1 MVKYICFEER
11 VIAVKRK
18 KSSAKTR
25 KRRKVSNKEKIVK
38 IICAVLAVYL
48 VYVAAFAFFPYFTEK
63 NVSETFRTDIESY
76 DFYSD
81 TQSVDRVALVE
92 DPLVS
97 LGTRIRLIS
106 EAKSTLDISYHSM
119 HMGES
124 ADYFLAAIL
133 DAAERGVKV
142 RLLFDGMSSGFSGKY
157 KDLAKALGS
166 HENIEIRLYNSMN
179 LLKPW
184 TFNGRM
190 HDKYIII
197 DNKFLLL
204 GGRNIGDQYFGPEGY
219 DKNLSIDRDVLVYNS
234 AWQTDNRDSVLFQV
248 KNYME
253 NIWNCKNSK
262 DAFTEKGKN
271 SDDEKARLLSIMTE
285 LRKEQP
291 RLFSQ
296 PLNIEKATFPTNK
309 ITFFA
314 NDISIYKKEPKVG
327 YIISHLVMNAE
338 EKVFLQSPYVVLSDN
353 IETALNE
360 IGKKGI
366 KYEILTNSLQSS
378 PNLPA
383 YSLYLNDRE
392 KILSTGAEIY
402 EFQNNNGI
410 HAKTYI
416 IDDRMSIIGSFNMD
430 PRSEYIDTEIMLA
443 IDSPEFTEYLQSIV
457 KLYKDN
463 SLVVGSDGEYIPN
476 PDVEEFEVSSAKR
489 FAFEVGGTLLSPFR
503 VLV

>member
-1 MVKYICFEER
+1 MKKKKT
-11 VIAVKRK
+11 ASGKRK
-18 KSSAKTR
+18 HKASGKVKFIKTLC
-25 KRRKVSNKEKIVK
+25 I
-38 IICAVLAVYL
+38 VLAVYL
-48 VYVAAFAFFPYFTEK
+48 VYVAAFALFPYFTEK
-63 NVSETFRTDIESY
+63 DISDSFRADIENY

-81 TQSVDRVALVE
+81 TRSVDRVALVE

-106 EAKSTLDISYHSM
+106 EAESTLDISYHSM

-124 ADYFLAAIL
+124 TDYFLAAIL

-142 RLLFDGMSSGFSGKY
+142 RFLLDGMSSGFSGKY

-197 DNKFLLL
+197 DNRFLLL
-204 GGRNIGDQYFGPEGY
+204 GGRNIGDKYFGPEGY

-234 AWQTDNRDSVLFQV
+234 AWQTDSRESSLFQV
-248 KNYME
+248 KKYME
-253 NIWNCKNSK
+253 SIWKCESSER
-262 DAFTEKGKN
+262 AFTEKGKT
-271 SDDEKARLLSIMTE
+271 SDNEKTRLLSIMKD
-285 LRKEQP
+285 LRDEHP
-291 RLFSQ
+291 LLFTQ
-296 PLNIEKATFPTNK
+296 PLNIEKTTFPTNK

-314 NDISIYKKEPKVG
+314 NDISIFKKEPKVG

-338 EKVFLQSPYVVLSDN
+338 EKVFLQSPYVVLSSS

-360 IGKKGI
+360 IGKKDI
-366 KYEILTNSLQSS
+366 TYEILTNSLQSS

-383 YSLYLNDRE
+383 YSLYLSDRE
-392 KILSTGAEIY
+392 KILSTGATIY

-443 IDSPEFTEYLQSIV
+443 IDSPEFTEYLQKIV
-457 KLYKDN
+457 KLYKKN
-463 SLVVGSDGEYIPN
+463 SLVVGPDGEYIPN
-476 PDVEEFEVSSAKR
+476 PDVEEFEVSKIKR
-489 FAFEVGGTLLSPFR
+489 FAFKTAGTLLDPFR